1 MAGLMEMRRDI
12 LLEQK
17 VYENLSEFENEKI
30 VLQNSDNLEKKELQ
44 IYDDVINED
53 IHSLEISN
61 WLNINKNY

>member
-1 MAGLMEMRRDI
+1 MAGLMKMRRDI

-17 VYENLSEFENEKI
+17 VYQNLSEFENEKKI
-30 VLQNSDNLEKKELQ
+30 LLNSDNLEKKELQ
-44 IYDDVINED
+44 IYEDVVDED

>member
-1 MAGLMEMRRDI
+1 MRRDI

-17 VYENLSEFENEKI
+17 VYENLSEFENEKFI
-30 VLQNSDNLEKKELQ
+30 LQNPDNLDQKELQ
-44 IYDDVINED
+44 IYDDIVDED